1 MARRLT
7 PLVSPTPEGWLTA
20 AQAHRAQ
27 FHWGRKETLRQYA
40 QAFVRAKA
48 GARCGRSES
57 STRLVPL
64 ARRGCGRLL
73 RGVPGATA
81 AIPGWSRPPRR
92 PGLGDFSR
100 RPQEDSAGTRDGQ
113 RRRSRKGVFFAAVP
127 IWQGTEGRWG
137 KKADYVLQRRDL
149 PGQPTCRGLTR
160 CWRSLSLWPQR
171 AGV

>member
-40 QAFVRAKA
+40 QAFEERRPARGA
-48 GARCGRSES
+48 GAPSPARGVCPLRRGDAGGFSRGCREPPQQS
-57 STRLVPL
+57 LAGAGPL
-64 ARRGCGRLL
+64 A
-73 RGVPGATA
+73 
-81 AIPGWSRPPRR
+81 
-92 PGLGDFSR
+92 GLAWVTSR